1 MMFDARVSCFGAWLS
16 LVERPVRDREVAG
29 SNPVAPIDRRRKPES
44 EDVPVAQLDRATA
57 F

>member
-1 MMFDARVSCFGAWLS
+1 M
-16 LVERPVRDREVAG
+16 VERPVRDREVAG
-29 SNPVAPIDRRRKPES
+29 SNPVAPIGVQLESWKS